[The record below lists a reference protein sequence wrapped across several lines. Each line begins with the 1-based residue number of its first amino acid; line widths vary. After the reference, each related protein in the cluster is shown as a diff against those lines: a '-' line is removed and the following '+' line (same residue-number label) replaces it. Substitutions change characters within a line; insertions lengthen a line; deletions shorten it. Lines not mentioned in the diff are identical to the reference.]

1 MNNDD
6 KQIGTMV
13 ACLSCKNIVSARD
26 MDLGDAR
33 AVLNVLHIPCRIC
46 GASQMFDGFNVRQSW
61 AKKPRYEK
69 TNSTWELMREV
80 AKAHGFNWDSDA
92 TNSPAW
98 ELPQSI
104 RI

>member
-1 MNNDD
+1 MNDD
-6 KQIGTMV
+6 KQIGTMIV
-13 ACLSCKNIVSARD
+13 CLSCKNIVSARD

-33 AVLNVLHIPCRIC
+33 AVLNVLGIPCRIC
-46 GASQMFDGFNVRQSW
+46 GASKMFDGFAVRRSW
-61 AKKPRYEK
+61 AKKYPTK
-69 TNSTWELMREV
+69 VNSTWELMREV

-92 TNSPAW
+92 TNSPVW

>member
-1 MNNDD
+1 MSNDD

-33 AVLNVLHIPCRIC
+33 AVLNVLQIPCRIC
-46 GASQMFDGFNVRQSW
+46 GAIAWDGFNVRQSW
-61 AKKPRYEK
+61 VGRYPTK
-69 TNSTWELMREV
+69 VNSTWELMREV
-80 AKAHGFNWDSDA
+80 AKANGFNWDSDA
-92 TNSPAW
+92 SNSPAW